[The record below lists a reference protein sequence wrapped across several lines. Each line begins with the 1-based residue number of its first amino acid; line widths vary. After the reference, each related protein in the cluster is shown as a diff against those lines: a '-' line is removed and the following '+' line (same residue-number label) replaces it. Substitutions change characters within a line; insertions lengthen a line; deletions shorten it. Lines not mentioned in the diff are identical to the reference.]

1 MAGSRH
7 HEIPQFL
14 MRGFASRIIPK
25 KKGDTVLVWMY
36 RKNAAPCEP
45 STVDVGVED
54 KFYRHGELDVDPA
67 ITERE
72 GRFAACINELR
83 RKPDGF
89 LVADPTLLEFV
100 VHLTSRTKHL
110 RDSFINSGGLLADLL
125 LTYLSSNWREYFA
138 RYFTKHPEAIRNEFE
153 KSLKDVNAP
162 PFQKAIARQLV
173 NSLTGEQIVS
183 LMEELEDY
191 QSVFQSGRAYL
202 AAQINDIVKQAHIK
216 SLVTKLISVPRVEH
230 LEKFQWFVHR
240 TTDPLI
246 LGDVCCLF
254 EIDSKFKSLGGVQEN
269 VQRIYVPIS
278 SDCVIVANVT
288 AEVPSINPVRL
299 NEASA
304 KVSRNYFLAHE
315 RSPENMRLQA
325 LLGTQSELLTNAE
338 MEQILNE
345 VIEETS

>member
-1 MAGSRH
+1 
-7 HEIPQFL
+7 

-36 RKNAAPCEP
+36 RKNATPCEP

-54 KFYRHGELDVDPA
+54 KFYQHGELDVDPE

-72 GRFAACINELR
+72 GRFATCVNELR

-89 LVADPTLLEFV
+89 LVTDSTLLEFV

-110 RDSFINSGGLLADLL
+110 RDSFINGGGLLADGL
-125 LTYLSSNWREYFA
+125 LTYLSSNWREYFR
-138 RYFTKHPEAIRNEFE
+138 RYFAKNRKEVKDRLEQSLQE
-153 KSLKDVNAP
+153 KNASA
-162 PFQKAIARQLV
+162 FHRAKTRQLV
-173 NSLTGEQIVS
+173 NSLTPKAMVQLIEQTGNYDVWFP
-183 LMEELEDY
+183 MVRQYMAAELNN
-191 QSVFQSGRAYL
+191 V
-202 AAQINDIVKQAHIK
+202 VKQAHIK
-216 SLVTKLISVPRVEH
+216 SLSERLVSEPRMEH
-230 LEKFQWFVHR
+230 FQKFQWFVR
-240 TTDPLI
+240 RSTEPLI

-269 VQRIYVPIS
+269 IQRIHVPIS

-288 AEVPSINPVRL
+288 DEVPSINPVQL

-304 KVSRNYFLAHE
+304 KVSRNYFVAHE
-315 RSPENMRLQA
+315 SSSENVRLQA
-325 LLGTQSELLTNAE
+325 LLGTESEPLTTAE
-338 MEQILNE
+338 MAQILKE